1 MDAGSRI
8 ENALLAAVSMADF
21 PSCPPL
27 LGQAMQHAV
36 FPRGARV
43 RPRLC
48 LAVASACG
56 EDMPVLTDAAA
67 TAIELLHCA
76 SLVHDDLPCFD
87 NAATRRGRPSVH
99 KAFGEPLAV
108 LTGDALIV
116 MAFQLFGRLTAPGD
130 RLQSILLTVGRSTGV
145 PSGIVAGQAWECEPK
160 VDLAH
165 YHRSKTGALF
175 AAAAVAGAASA
186 GKDAEAWRPFG
197 EYLGESYQ
205 VADDLRDSAG
215 DEDEIGKPVGQDAAL
230 GRPSAVAELGIEG
243 AIHRLHS
250 LVASAIEAM
259 PPCSG
264 ASMLRAMMQSEV
276 KRLVPKKLAQFA
288 A

>member
-8 ENALLAAVSMADF
+8 ENALQAAVAQVEL
-21 PSCPPL
+21 PGCPPL
-27 LGQAMQHAV
+27 LAEAMRHAV

-56 EDMPVLTDAAA
+56 EDMPALSDAAA
-67 TAIELLHCA
+67 AAIELLHCA

-87 NAATRRGRPSVH
+87 NAATRRGRASVH

-108 LTGDALIV
+108 LAGDALIV
-116 MAFQLFGRLTAPGD
+116 MAFQLFGRIVAPSD
-130 RLQSILLTVGRSTGV
+130 RLQTILLTVGRSSGV

-160 VDLAH
+160 ADLAH

-175 AAAAVAGAASA
+175 AAAAVAGAAAA
-186 GKDAEAWRPFG
+186 GRDAEAWRSYG
-197 EYLGESYQ
+197 ELLGESYQ

-215 DEDEIGKPVGQDAAL
+215 DEDEIGKPVGQDATL

-243 AIHRLHS
+243 ALHRLHY
-250 LVASAIEAM
+250 LVAASIEAM
-259 PPCSG
+259 PVCPG
-264 ASMLRAMMQSEV
+264 AAMLRAMMQSEV